1 MDKIID
7 ARFDRVE
14 KALVNLIA
22 SISKYSPVPALAQDL
37 VLADQELNDG
47 LSLLNQHQQNTHKLG
62 ALHATSAALDTKIRD
77 FLIFLTSTRSELL
90 STPSSDYPE
99 NKNLVE
105 YEELLSYARRIS
117 KYTTPPEIRSSKP
130 ETSSPKQEEIATN
143 GSTTPSVTVT
153 GNGANGNAM
162 DTDVPSVTPNG
173 SNPPAPSQDQASQQP
188 QSQTALDAEI
198 VQALNTKLDDRPFQP
213 WAREEDIR
221 GGALANIQALLDGG
235 IDPEGWDPE
244 LEEQKKREKAEELER
259 EKEAQRVKEEEK
271 HRADMERRNNAMS
284 AGAGTGVGAE
294 RPKVFQ
300 LDEFDDDDD

>member
-22 SISKYSPVPALAQDL
+22 SISKYSPAPALAQDL

-47 LSLLNQHQQNTHKLG
+47 LSLLNQHQQNTHTLDT
-62 ALHATSAALDTKIRD
+62 LHATSAALDTQIRD
-77 FLIFLTSTRSELL
+77 FLILLTSTRI
-90 STPSSDYPE
+90 
-99 NKNLVE
+99 E

-117 KYTTPPEIRSSKP
+117 KYTAPPETRSSKP
-130 ETSSPKQEEIATN
+130 EASSPKQEEIATN

-188 QSQTALDAEI
+188 SQSQTALDAEV
-198 VQALNTKLDDRPFQP
+198 VQALNTRLDDRPFQP
-213 WAREEDIR
+213 WARDEDIR
-221 GGALANIQALLDGG
+221 GGALANIQALLDSG

-259 EKEAQRVKEEEK
+259 EKEAQRVQEEER

-284 AGAGTGVGAE
+284 AGAGAGVGAE